1 MPKVKFSAFATD
13 AKTGERGHGTGETTV
28 SHWVSH
34 HHYPEVISQDLEC
47 QGYKDVAV
55 VDVTVKD

>member
-1 MPKVKFSAFATD
+1 MPKIKFSAFATN

-28 SHWVSH
+28 GSHVDSKWHREAVRQS
-34 HHYPEVISQDLEC
+34 LAR

-55 VDVTVKD
+55 DDIRVED